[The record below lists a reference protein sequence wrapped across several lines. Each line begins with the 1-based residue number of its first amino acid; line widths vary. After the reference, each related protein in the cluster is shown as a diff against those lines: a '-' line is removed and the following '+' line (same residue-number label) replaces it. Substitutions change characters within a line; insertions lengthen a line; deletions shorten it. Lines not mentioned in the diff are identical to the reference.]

1 MARYFLDSSALAKV
15 YHAEPGTPKMVALL
29 ADTGSEFYISSLSV
43 IEIQSVFSQKIRD
56 GKITEADYTLLKQRF
71 AADMQSKKIAVK
83 NLLRS
88 HQSAVETLLEKHAK
102 VRRLRALDAIQLGAA
117 LELRKKIG
125 LDYFVCA
132 DKHLVTVARLEG
144 LPIVNPEES

>member
-15 YHAEPGTPKMVALL
+15 YHVEPGTPKMVALL

-88 HQSAVETLLEKHAK
+88 HQSAAERLLEKHAK
-102 VRRLRALDAIQLGAA
+102 VRRLRARRHSARGRFGIAKENRVRLLC
-117 LELRKKIG
+117 LRRQASRDRRKIG
-125 LDYFVCA
+125 RPA
-132 DKHLVTVARLEG
+132 DR
-144 LPIVNPEES
+144 ES